1 MSTATGSVV
10 VAIKAVDEASTTLDK
25 VRASLNIFGD
35 ILGQLGGGFSDLGN
49 VIKGFAGGGVMGGVA
64 AMVGETVK
72 GLKDCFAAAKEG
84 EDAWNRLS
92 GSIEKSGAI
101 WKEEEGYVHRFG
113 QSIAALTKYS
123 ETDFAKSLKVL
134 VDYGMDLKTALESMN
149 TVTDLAAGKQV
160 DLETAAK
167 AVGRAFEGNA
177 SLLTRM
183 GVEVTKSKDDSVVFA
198 DAMTKLQEKFGGAAQ
213 KDLETYAG
221 KQAQVANAME
231 NLKEKIGTALIP
243 VLSSFQDM
251 MGNIVKGASTLVTDL
266 GATWKAFGEIPEVQK
281 IAESLSGAWT
291 DMQKGMSQ
299 VADELGKTLM
309 PIFKKLWAA
318 LGDVWKALSPVI
330 DAFGEVWKAIV
341 GVGKDGKEAYT
352 VFNLIADVL
361 KITLVPMMKG
371 LVEAITLATPVIKTM
386 ADAFKVGIETI
397 LFWIGKLNE
406 AFETIR
412 KAAQG
417 VSDFFTNLW
426 SGLTGQTKK
435 GVSEVTDEVKK
446 GTGQITNAFDDL
458 KKEISSE
465 SIWPDMW
472 KDMVFQTKAGFDE
485 ILSETAGGV
494 GRFQGMFG
502 GAAIELAGT
511 GPASSLSPAGVGAP
525 SRTNV
530 TVYSSVGTLSVGNKS
545 ELDDYLTQLHR
556 KVVDAVRSQ

>member
-1 MSTATGSVV
+1 MSAVGNVV
-10 VAIKAVDEASTTLDK
+10 IGIKAVDEASSAMDK
-25 VRASLNIFGD
+25 VRASLGIFGD
-35 ILGQLGGGFSDLGN
+35 TISKLGGGFDSLGT
-49 VIKGFAGGGVMGGVA
+49 VIKGFAGGGVMGGLA
-64 AMVGETVK
+64 ATVGEVAS
-72 GLKDCFAAAKEG
+72 GLQDCFKAAKDS
-84 EDAWNRLS
+84 EDVWNKLS
-92 GSIEKSGAI
+92 GTVEKSGAVWTDVKDQI
-101 WKEEEGYVHRFG
+101 EAFASSAEKMSKFSDEQVA
-113 QSIAALTKYS
+113 AALKTMM
-123 ETDFAKSLKVL
+123 
-134 VDYGMDLKTALESMN
+134 DYGMGLDDAMKSLATTM
-149 TVTDLAAGKQV
+149 DLAAGKQV

-177 SLLTRM
+177 SLLVRM

-221 KQAQVANAME
+221 KQALVANAMD

-266 GATWKAFGEIPEVQK
+266 GEAWKAFSEVPEVKK
-281 IAESLSGAWT
+281 IAESLSGAFA
-291 DMQKGMSQ
+291 DLQKGFGT
-299 VADELGKTLM
+299 VANELGKTLM
-309 PIFKKLWAA
+309 PIFKELWAA
-318 LGDVWKALSPVI
+318 LGDVWTALSPVI
-330 DAFGEVWKAIV
+330 DAFGAVWKAIV

-361 KITLVPMMKG
+361 KITIVPTLTALVKG
-371 LVEAITLATPVIKTM
+371 IELVTPLIKTM

-406 AFETIR
+406 AFEGLK

-417 VSDFFTNLW
+417 VSDFFTGLW
-426 SGLTGQTKK
+426 NGLTGQTKK

-458 KKEISSE
+458 KKTVSSE

-472 KDMVFQTKAGFDE
+472 GNMVSQTREGFDE
-485 ILSETAGGV
+485 ILSETARGV
-494 GRFQGMFG
+494 GQFQGMFG
-502 GAAIELAGT
+502 GAAIGLAGP
-511 GPASSLSPAGVGAP
+511 GAASSASPAAVGVP

-545 ELDDYLTQLHR
+545 ELDDYLRQLHR
-556 KVVDAVRSQ
+556 TVVDAVRSQ

>member
-1 MSTATGSVV
+1 MSAVGNVV
-10 VAIKAVDEASTTLDK
+10 IGIKAVDEASSAMDK
-25 VRASLNIFGD
+25 VRASLGIFGD
-35 ILGQLGGGFSDLGN
+35 TISKLGGGFDSLGS
-49 VIKGFAGGGVMGGVA
+49 VIKGFAGGGVMGGLA
-64 AMVGETVK
+64 ATVGEVAS
-72 GLKDCFAAAKEG
+72 GLQDCFKAAKDS
-84 EDAWNRLS
+84 EDVWNKLS
-92 GSIEKSGAI
+92 GTVEKSGAVWTDVKDQI
-101 WKEEEGYVHRFG
+101 EAFASSAEKMSKFSDEQVA
-113 QSIAALTKYS
+113 AALKTMM
-123 ETDFAKSLKVL
+123 
-134 VDYGMDLKTALESMN
+134 DYGMGLDDAMKSLATTM
-149 TVTDLAAGKQV
+149 DLAAGKQV

-177 SLLTRM
+177 SLLVRM

-221 KQAQVANAME
+221 KQALVANAMD
-231 NLKEKIGTALIP
+231 NLKEKIGGALIP

-266 GATWKAFGEIPEVQK
+266 GEAWKAFSEVPEVKK
-281 IAESLSGAWT
+281 IAESLSGAFA
-291 DMQKGMSQ
+291 DLQKGFGT

-309 PIFKKLWAA
+309 PIFKELWAA

-341 GVGKDGKEAYT
+341 GVGKNGKEAYT

-371 LVEAITLATPVIKTM
+371 LVEAITLVAPVIKVM

-406 AFETIR
+406 AFETIK

-417 VSDFFTNLW
+417 VSEFFTNLW

-435 GVSEVTDEVKK
+435 GVSDVTAEIGK
-446 GTGQITNAFDDL
+446 GTGQITNSFDDL
-458 KKEISSE
+458 KKTLTSE

-472 KDMVFQTKAGFDE
+472 GNMVSQTRGGFDE
-485 ILSETAGGV
+485 ILSETARRV
-494 GRFQGMFG
+494 GQFQGMFG
-502 GAAIELAGT
+502 GAALGLAGP
-511 GPASSLSPAGVGAP
+511 GSASSLSPAAVGAP

>member
-1 MSTATGSVV
+1 MSTATGNVV
-10 VAIKAVDEASTTLDK
+10 VSIRAVDEASSTMDK
-25 VRASLNIFGD
+25 IRASLGVFGGA
-35 ILGQLGGGFSDLGN
+35 IGELGGGFQSLGN
-49 VIKGFAGGGVMGGVA
+49 VISGVAGAGVMGGLAAATGEVVRGLQDCFKAAKESEDVWNKLAGTVERSGAVWIDVKDKVEAFAFSAEKMSKFSDEQVA
-64 AMVGETVK
+64 AALKTMMDYGM
-72 GLKDCFAAAKEG
+72 GLDEAMKSLATTMDLAAAKQ
-84 EDAWNRLS
+84 
-92 GSIEKSGAI
+92 I
-101 WKEEEGYVHRFG
+101 
-113 QSIAALTKYS
+113 
-123 ETDFAKSLKVL
+123 
-134 VDYGMDLKTALESMN
+134 
-149 TVTDLAAGKQV
+149 

-221 KQAQVANAME
+221 KQALVANAMD
-231 NLKEKIGTALIP
+231 NLKEKIGGALIP
-243 VLSSFQDM
+243 VLSSFQGM
-251 MGNIVKGASTLVTDL
+251 MGNVVKGADALVTDL
-266 GATWKAFGEIPEVQK
+266 AAAWKAFSEIPEVKK

-309 PIFKKLWAA
+309 PIFKELWTA

-352 VFNLIADVL
+352 IFNLLADVL
-361 KITLVPMMKG
+361 KVTIVPAFSA
-371 LVEAITLATPVIKTM
+371 LVEGIKLVALGIKVM
-386 ADAFKVGIETI
+386 ADAFKVGIETV
-397 LFWIGKLNE
+397 LFWIDKLNE
-406 AFETIR
+406 AFETIK

-426 SGLTGQTKK
+426 NGLTGQTKK
-435 GVSEVTDEVKK
+435 GVSDVTDEIGK
-446 GTGQITNAFDDL
+446 GTSQITNSFDDL
-458 KKEISSE
+458 QKKLVSE

-472 KDMVFQTKAGFDE
+472 GDMISQTTSGFDE
-485 ILSETAGGV
+485 ILSETARGV

-502 GAAIELAGT
+502 GAAIGLAGP
-511 GPASSLSPAGVGAP
+511 GPASPVSPAAVGAP

-545 ELDDYLTQLHR
+545 ELDDYLRQLHR
-556 KVVDAVRSQ
+556 TVVDAVRSQ

>member
-10 VAIKAVDEASTTLDK
+10 VAIKAVDEASSTMDK
-25 VRASLNIFGD
+25 IRASLGVFGGA
-35 ILGQLGGGFSDLGN
+35 IGELGGGFQSLGN
-49 VIKGFAGGGVMGGVA
+49 VISGVAGAGVMGGLAAATGEVVRGLQDCFKAAKESEDVWNKLAGTVERSGAAWTDVKDKIESFASSAEKMSKFSDEQVA
-64 AMVGETVK
+64 AA
-72 GLKDCFAAAKEG
+72 LKTMMDYGMNLDTAMKSLATTMDLAAAKQ
-84 EDAWNRLS
+84 
-92 GSIEKSGAI
+92 I
-101 WKEEEGYVHRFG
+101 
-113 QSIAALTKYS
+113 
-123 ETDFAKSLKVL
+123 
-134 VDYGMDLKTALESMN
+134 
-149 TVTDLAAGKQV
+149 

-221 KQAQVANAME
+221 KQALVANAMD
-231 NLKEKIGTALIP
+231 NLKEKIGGALIP

-266 GATWKAFGEIPEVQK
+266 GEAWKAFSEVPEVKK
-281 IAESLSGAWT
+281 IAESLSGAFA
-291 DMQKGMSQ
+291 DLQKGFGT

-309 PIFKKLWAA
+309 PIFKELWAA

-352 VFNLIADVL
+352 IFNLIADVL
-361 KITLVPMMKG
+361 KVTIVPALTALVKG
-371 LVEAITLATPVIKTM
+371 IELVTPLIKTM

-406 AFETIR
+406 AFETIK

-417 VSDFFTNLW
+417 VSEFFTNLW

-446 GTGQITNAFDDL
+446 GTDQITNAFDDL

-502 GAAIELAGT
+502 GAAIGLAGP
-511 GPASSLSPAGVGAP
+511 GAPSSVSPAVVGAP

-545 ELDDYLTQLHR
+545 ELDDYLRQLHR
-556 KVVDAVRSQ
+556 TVVDAVRSQ

>member
-1 MSTATGSVV
+1 MSAVGNVV
-10 VAIKAVDEASTTLDK
+10 IGIKAVDEASSAMDK
-25 VRASLNIFGD
+25 VRASLGIFGD
-35 ILGQLGGGFSDLGN
+35 TISKLGGGFDSLGT
-49 VIKGFAGGGVMGGVA
+49 VIKGFAGGGVMGGLA
-64 AMVGETVK
+64 ATVGEVAS
-72 GLKDCFAAAKEG
+72 GLQDCFKAAKDS
-84 EDAWNRLS
+84 EDVWNKLS
-92 GSIEKSGAI
+92 GTVEKSGAVWTDVKDKI
-101 WKEEEGYVHRFG
+101 ESFAASAEKMAKFSDEQVA
-113 QSIAALTKYS
+113 AALKTMM
-123 ETDFAKSLKVL
+123 
-134 VDYGMDLKTALESMN
+134 DYGMGLDDAMKSLATTM
-149 TVTDLAAGKQV
+149 DLAAGKQV

-177 SLLTRM
+177 SLLVRM
-183 GVEVTKSKDDSVVFA
+183 GVEVMKSKDDSVVFA

-221 KQAQVANAME
+221 KQALVANAMD

-266 GATWKAFGEIPEVQK
+266 GEAWKAFSEVPEVKK
-281 IAESLSGAWT
+281 IAESLSGAFA
-291 DMQKGMSQ
+291 DLQKGFGT

-309 PIFKKLWAA
+309 PIFKELWAA

-330 DAFGEVWKAIV
+330 DAFGEVWQAIV

-361 KITLVPMMKG
+361 KVTIVPALTALVKG
-371 LVEAITLATPVIKTM
+371 IELVAPVIKIM

-406 AFETIR
+406 AFETIK

-417 VSDFFTNLW
+417 VSEFFTNLW

-472 KDMVFQTKAGFDE
+472 GNMVSQTRGGFDE
-485 ILSETAGGV
+485 ILSETARGV
-494 GRFQGMFG
+494 GQFQGMFG
-502 GAAIELAGT
+502 GAAIELAGP
-511 GPASSLSPAGVGAP
+511 GAASSLSPAAVGTP

-545 ELDDYLTQLHR
+545 ELDDYLRQLHR
-556 KVVDAVRSQ
+556 TVVDAVRSQ